1 LQYLFAL
8 FLFFLLILLSSQ
20 AFDIITSILAVCL
33 FYRPFNITK
42 MKKAYIT
49 TSIAYVNSSPHIG
62 HALEVVQTDALAR
75 FL

>member
-1 LQYLFAL
+1 
-8 FLFFLLILLSSQ
+8 
-20 AFDIITSILAVCL
+20 
-33 FYRPFNITK
+33 

-75 FL
+75 FYRLQNYDTYFLSGTDENAIKNVEAAERKKFLFKNL